1 MNALKFGIAVI
12 TFAIFVSCDCL
23 QHVQGTVIDSGT
35 RQPIKEVIIKKDT
48 GLVIYTDSV
57 GNFDITTMT
66 GGSLMH
72 HIELVALFFSTSSGA
87 DRRHHH
93 RMATIFDAESRLP
106 ILPPISP

>member
-66 GGSLMH
+66 GGLLGCPKISLSF
-72 HIELVALFFSTSSGA
+72 EKEGYFKTSKKYSK
-87 DRRHHH
+87 HPVKYV
-93 RMATIFDAESRLP
+93 L
-106 ILPPISP
+106 